1 MNDAVAT
8 YLDHFQSLGLDG
20 SSCSPSDI
28 ERLQSTMGVQL
39 PAAYKAYLRIAGNE
53 PPSARIALSDIFPTC
68 GLAANACYENVVSL
82 RCQLTHSYSSCTKAI
97 SSSILLQ
104 TVAQTIHLC
113 STILRVN
120 PKSSESLTTSRNLSR
135 SSLVMRIAA
144 NQSLHP
150 DRRNV

>member
-53 PPSARIALSDIFPTC
+53 PPSAWIGSDCTVRHLPDLRAGSERLLREC
-68 GLAANACYENVVSL
+68 GQPPLPVDAFVFLMHQGYQFFYFVADGSSDDPPVFYYFEGEPEVVRKFDHFSEL
-82 RCQLTHSYSSCTKAI
+82 VEI
-97 SSSILLQ
+97 
-104 TVAQTIHLC
+104 VARDAD
-113 STILRVN
+113 SG
-120 PKSSESLTTSRNLSR
+120 
-135 SSLVMRIAA
+135 
-144 NQSLHP
+144 
-150 DRRNV
+150 